1 MIFNEIDGY
10 GNIVISDLNSHHHVD
25 NRKQVPIHLLKCCY
39 LSKILSKDLRVERR
53 ECEEFKSEVVSL
65 KKVILSSNKTIEL
78 ELWLNFPSLGTIAQR
93 D

>member
-10 GNIVISDLNSHHHVD
+10 GNIVISDLNSHHIVD
-25 NRKQVPIHLLKCCY
+25 NRNQVPIHLLKSCY
-39 LSKILSKDLRVERR
+39 ISKILSKDSRVERR

-65 KKVILSSNKTIEL
+65 KVILSSNKTIEL